1 MKRFVVIL
9 LAIAL
14 TLTFAGC
21 SSEQA
26 SGKSEQTSEKKEK
39 LTVGIIQLVDNG
51 AFEDMR
57 NGFISRLRELGY
69 TEDQLEIHYKNAQG
83 DMTNLN
89 SICQEMVNSGVDLVA
104 TIATPASQ
112 AMVNMQ
118 SDIPVIFIAVS
129 NPEGAGIINDM
140 DVAPD
145 KNATGTSNAIPVGK
159 MFQMAKNLTPDVKTY
174 GLLYNTGE
182 VNSVTTIKNAKK
194 YLEENGYQY
203 EEAVV
208 TNSSEVQ
215 QSVQS
220 LVNKVDAIFVPN
232 DSVIQSAM
240 SQVAEIAKKAKIP
253 VYGSSNVMVES
264 GAFATISIS
273 DEKIGAMS
281 ANMADQ
287 YFKGTPIEKIPAI
300 TLSEFDTIINQ
311 ETAKA
316 IDVELSQEIL
326 DTAVMIEKT
335 TQQSNDS

>member
-1 MKRFVVIL
+1 MI
-9 LAIAL
+9 
-14 TLTFAGC
+14 TFAGC

-26 SGKSEQTSEKKEK
+26 SEKKEK

-57 NGFISRLRELGY
+57 NGFINRLRELGY
-69 TEDQLEIHYKNAQG
+69 TEDQLEIYYKNAQG

-89 SICQEMVNSGVDLVA
+89 SICQKMVNSGVDLVA

-118 SDIPVIFIAVS
+118 TDIPVIFIAVS
-129 NPEGAGIINDM
+129 NPEGAGIISDM
-140 DVAPD
+140 DAAPD
-145 KNATGTSNAIPVGK
+145 KNATGTSNAIPVEE

-182 VNSVTTIKNAKK
+182 VNSVTTIENAKK

-215 QSVQS
+215 QSAQS
-220 LVNKVDAIFVPN
+220 LVDKVDAIFVPN
-232 DSVIQSAM
+232 DSVIQSAIP
-240 SQVAEIAKKAKIP
+240 QVAEIAKKAKIP
-253 VYGSSNVMVES
+253 IYGSSNVMVES

-273 DEKIGAMS
+273 DEEIGAMS

-287 YFKGTPIEKIPAI
+287 YFKGTPIEKISAV

-311 ETAKA
+311 ETAEA
-316 IDVELSQEIL
+316 IGVELSQEIL
-326 DTAVMIEKT
+326 DTAVIIKKT
-335 TQQSNDS
+335 TQQSKQLSSQGHPPLYLYNRNELLI